1 MITRLLRTAAPS
13 SGWLAASLVFRLAG
27 AACGIGLIA
36 LPAFWI
42 MSSDVPVRPG
52 IGTVATVLVA
62 LALIKALARYLE
74 QYTGHHAAFD
84 LLKAM
89 RLRLLDALLPQAPG
103 VVTHVGAGRLLQ
115 VATRDIDRIE
125 VFFAHTIVPTLAGI
139 LVPTGA
145 ATAIVMIAGPSALLV
160 ASVGFLVGTLV
171 VPLIARRTSSQSARD
186 TSRLRTSLTQHIT
199 ESVVGLLEIRSLR
212 AEAQRLDTMRTLEGS
227 VAHQLRRAGTAFASR
242 TIAGTLWPAFTILGL
257 LALAASGVSDLPGAV
272 ASCAIVWAVVPQLES
287 IQRFTRSLPAAVAA
301 AERYFALLE
310 RRPAVE
316 DVESTEAVVPA
327 AAPAVRLEAVSVV
340 FPGGDAPV
348 LDKLDQVFPAGAHTA
363 LIGPSGAGKS
373 TIARLLVREL
383 DPEEGRVLLGDV
395 DVRSIPLA
403 RLRALVTI
411 VEQKAT
417 LLSGSVFENL
427 RLGRPELTQG
437 DAWRALRMAHL
448 DREIRALDEGIDT
461 QIGTDGD
468 TLSGGQR
475 QRLALA
481 RALARRPRVLVLDE
495 ATSHQD
501 PQTQIAIRDAV
512 ADVTECTVIVIAHRS
527 DAISGIDNHV
537 VLSKPQ

>member
-36 LPAFWI
+36 LPVLWI
-42 MSSDVPVRPG
+42 MSSDASSRLH
-52 IGTVATVLVA
+52 IGTVATVLAV
-62 LALIKALARYLE
+62 LALLKALARYLE

-89 RLRLLDALLPQAPG
+89 RLQLLDALLPQAPG
-103 VVTHVGAGRLLQ
+103 IVTHVGAGRLLQ

-139 LVPTGA
+139 LVPVGA
-145 ATAIVMIAGPSALLV
+145 ATAIAVIAGPPTLLV
-160 ASVGFLVGTLV
+160 ASAGFLIGALV
-171 VPLIARRTSSQSARD
+171 VPFIACRTSSQSARD

-227 VAHQLRRAGTAFASR
+227 VAHQLRRAGTAFATR
-242 TIAGTLWPAFTILGL
+242 TVAGALWPTLTVLGL
-257 LALAASGVSDLPGAV
+257 LTLAASGVSDLPGAV
-272 ASCAIVWAVVPQLES
+272 VACAIVWAVVPQLES
-287 IQRFTRSLPAAVAA
+287 IQRFTRSLPAAITA

-310 RRPAVE
+310 RRPAVD

-327 AAPAVRLEAVSVV
+327 AAPAIRLEAVSVV
-340 FPGGDAPV
+340 FPDADAPI
-348 LDKLDQVFPAGAHTA
+348 LDEVDQVFPAGLHTA

-383 DPEEGRVLLGDV
+383 DPKAGRVLLGDV

-417 LLSGSVFENL
+417 LLSGSVLENL
-427 RLGRPELTQG
+427 RLGQPELTRSN
-437 DAWRALRMAHL
+437 AWRALRMAHL
-448 DREIRALDEGIDT
+448 DREIRALEEGIDT

-481 RALARRPRVLVLDE
+481 RALARRPRVLILDE

-501 PQTQIAIRDAV
+501 PQTQFAIRDTV
-512 ADVTECTVIVIAHRS
+512 AELTDCTVIVIAHRF
-527 DAISGIDNHV
+527 DAISGIDNRVIMHGT
-537 VLSKPQ
+537 